1 MSRSSQPGRKEFQGS
16 GGRFIQGE
24 YSPALRRVPASTAS
38 TAPLTTTIPPR
49 ASAHPSDVVKVRPR
63 YPRAYSST
71 ETLERDVTRI
81 PTMPPTAAIWQYE
94 TPQYEAESSL
104 SSLSLAISE
113 ATRLHSQTIDEL
125 DTSPPLP
132 DHPTLARRNRNS
144 KRPLI
149 AGQEIDRTEIKTTP
163 EFVGRQEAID
173 TSVSRPF
180 DRFRWWLL
188 APGRIELILWI
199 CGTVLLICITGL
211 LVFILAVSTG
221 FVHSSSQQNDSN
233 ALCGPQQSARSATS
247 GGANCTLSTIS
258 SSSGLRITM
267 VNGDLMETGKVL
279 QLRGQGFH
287 HLGHIAITHD
297 ANLPCQP
304 DMIQANGQGEFAVV
318 IKLEEKRYWGA
329 GMHQIKINDIESKHS
344 IILNVMLAPQK

>member
-1 MSRSSQPGRKEFQGS
+1 
-16 GGRFIQGE
+16 
-24 YSPALRRVPASTAS
+24 
-38 TAPLTTTIPPR
+38 
-49 ASAHPSDVVKVRPR
+49 
-63 YPRAYSST
+63 
-71 ETLERDVTRI
+71 
-81 PTMPPTAAIWQYE
+81 MPPTAAIWQYE

-113 ATRLHSQTIDEL
+113 ATRLHSPTIDEL
-125 DTSPPLP
+125 DTSPPLL
-132 DHPTLARRNRNS
+132 DHPTLAGRNRNS
-144 KRPLI
+144 KRPPI
-149 AGQEIDRTEIKTTP
+149 ASQEIDRTEIKTAP
-163 EFVGRQEAID
+163 EFVRQQGASD

-188 APGRIELILWI
+188 VPGRIELILWI

-221 FVHSSSQQNDSN
+221 FVHSSPQQNNSN
-233 ALCGPQQSARSATS
+233 ALCGPQKGTRSATS
-247 GGANCTLSTIS
+247 GGENCTLSTVS

-267 VNGDLMETGKVL
+267 INGDLMETGKVL

-287 HLGHIAITHD
+287 HLGRIVITHD

-304 DMIQANGQGEFAVV
+304 NMIQADGQGEFAVV
-318 IKLEEKRYWGA
+318 LKLDEKGYWGT

-344 IILNVMLAPQK
+344 VILNVMLAPQK